1 MIVQVVCQQC
11 GTPLKA
17 EAHGEETVLVTVRS
31 GHCSD
36 CLEKIKAD
44 AHQAGWL
51 EGYDNGYDSGYD
63 AGTDPEN
70 Y

>member
-1 MIVQVVCQQC
+1 
-11 GTPLKA
+11 LKA
-17 EAHGEETVLVTVRS
+17 EAHGEETVLVKVRA

-44 AHQAGWL
+44 ARQAGYL
-51 EGYDNGYDSGYD
+51 EGHADGYDSGYD
-63 AGTDPEN
+63 AGTDPES